1 MIYLL
6 VVLLVIL
13 FPFLAFYF
21 YYRFIKHIRP
31 IGKIGEFKKG
41 FFLKRLYIDFP
52 KRFICDRLSKDRA
65 EFNDTGF
72 RLVVGEQGSG
82 KTITV
87 VYLLLMYKKIY
98 EKLKIKTNMSYKY
111 EDDVLHDW
119 TDLVYSNNG
128 IYGEIDV
135 LDEVQNWFNSLE
147 SKDFPVEMMQEITQQ
162 RKQKKMI
169 LGTSQ
174 VWQRVAKPIREQ
186 VSLLY
191 KPITLFGCL
200 TFVRIYKPLADDQG
214 SIESLKFRG
223 CFFFVHND
231 KIRNSFDTYKKIET
245 MSLKG
250 FKPLSERL
258 QSSTAF
264 PVGCV
269 EVQTSQGRKPKA
281 K

>member
-6 VVLLVIL
+6 LILFVIL
-13 FPFLAFYF
+13 FPFLVFYI
-21 YYRFIKHIRP
+21 YYRFIKHIKP
-31 IGKIGEFKKG
+31 VGKIGEFKKG

-52 KRFICDRLSKDRA
+52 KRFIFDMLSKDRA

-98 EKLKIKTNMSYKY
+98 EKLKIKTNMCYKF

-191 KPITLFGCL
+191 KPLTIFGCL
-200 TFVRIYKPLADDQG
+200 TFVRIYKPYADDQG
-214 SIESLKFRG
+214 SIESMKFRG
-223 CFFFVHND
+223 CFFFVHSEE
-231 KIRNSFDTYKKIET
+231 IRNAFDTYKKIET

-264 PVGCV
+264 PMGCV
-269 EVQTSQGRKPKA
+269 EVQTSQGRKLKA